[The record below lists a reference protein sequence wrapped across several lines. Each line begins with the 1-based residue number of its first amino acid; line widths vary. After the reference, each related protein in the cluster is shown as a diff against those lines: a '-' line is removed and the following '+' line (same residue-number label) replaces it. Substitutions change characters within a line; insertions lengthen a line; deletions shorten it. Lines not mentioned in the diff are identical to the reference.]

1 MNIKFCGDDTIKQ
14 IVCENCN
21 GSYELQ
27 PGESL
32 DDFVSCECGGTL
44 RYAEFDGEYPESE
57 TKTLSNIQD
66 DGNNSNGNII
76 SNYSNGLIVGVLLV
90 IGGLLGWILGYNLM
104 LILIILGI
112 ALTILTYNK
121 NRHRIKRSNINMAV
135 SKYLNELSK
144 NYIILNDVTI
154 PGRRGYLDH
163 VLVGS
168 KGIFVIEPKHYSGS
182 LIIDGKEWFYKNGQN
197 TRKAYGNPGDKIQIN
212 TRSLIKYLSSQGL
225 STFDRS
231 TYPIMAFVNP
241 NLTIRNKPRH
251 YDVMHPS
258 NLQSYIQSRKT
269 EIPEEDVY
277 KAVNLLTLNS
287 AEMLYIGD
295 QFQFQK

>member
-1 MNIKFCGDDTIKQ
+1 MDTIKQ

-32 DDFVSCECGGTL
+32 DDFESCECGGSL
-44 RYAEFDGEYPESE
+44 RYAEIDGEDHKSE
-57 TKTLSNIQD
+57 NKHLSKNQVNGKTLNR
-66 DGNNSNGNII
+66 NFI
-76 SNYSNGLIVGVLLV
+76 SNYNNGLIAGVLMV
-90 IGGLLGWILGYNLM
+90 IVGLLGLILGYNIM

-112 ALTILTYNK
+112 ALTVLTYNK
-121 NRHRIKRSNINMAV
+121 NGNGNKRSNVNMVV

-144 NYIILNDVTI
+144 NYIILNDVNI

-168 KGIFVIEPKHYSGS
+168 KGIFVIEPKHYTGS

-197 TRKAYGNPGDKIQIN
+197 TRKAYGNPGDKIQVN

-225 STFDRS
+225 NTFDRS
-231 TYPIMAFVNP
+231 TFSIMAFVNP

-277 KAVNLLTLNS
+277 KAVNLLTHYS

-295 QFQFQK
+295 QFQFY

>member
-1 MNIKFCGDDTIKQ
+1 MGDDTIKQ

-21 GSYELQ
+21 GSYDLQ
-27 PGESL
+27 LGESL
-32 DDFVSCECGGTL
+32 DDFESCECGGTL
-44 RYAEFDGEYPESE
+44 RYAEFDGEYHKSGS
-57 TKTLSNIQD
+57 KHQSKIQA
-66 DGNNSNGNII
+66 DGKNLNGNFI
-76 SNYSNGLIVGVLLV
+76 SNYNNGLISGVLLIIAGV
-90 IGGLLGWILGYNLM
+90 LGWILGYTLM

-112 ALTILTYNK
+112 VLTILTYNK
-121 NRHRIKRSNINMAV
+121 NGSRIKRSNVNMAV

-144 NYIILNDVTI
+144 NYIILNDVNI

-168 KGIFVIEPKHYSGS
+168 KGIFVIEPKNYSGS

-197 TRKAYGNPGDKIQIN
+197 TRKAYGNPGDKIQVN

-225 STFDRS
+225 NTFDRS
-231 TYPIMAFVNP
+231 TFSIMAFVNP

-277 KAVNLLTLNS
+277 KAVNLLTNYS
-287 AEMLYIGD
+287 AEILYIGD
-295 QFQFQK
+295 QFQFQ